1 MAEYSIG
8 NNTYS
13 YDQIVNAANA
23 SNMSLDDYLQRS
35 GAAVVDTG
43 DEYDV
48 KGGLWNIGKEYL
60 ESIMAGW
67 ETGRTNEE
75 NLEVFKGSTKFE
87 DIEAMIRAGDSLNK
101 RPQNERMKRFQK
113 KVKDNGGG
121 FISTLWALV
130 GEDPVLASQIAT
142 QSLSMMAGALYDSGA
157 DIIQGKTGDSLG
169 YAAAGSGVGAATF
182 GTLGSVVPG
191 LGNLVGAGT
200 GAIAGS
206 LGGLSTALENGLTFA
221 EMLKEDMAKDNLEWT
236 TENAKKYLES
246 EDNYNRI
253 RSKALGRGL
262 TIGAVDLLSGGF
274 AGAITKNVGKN
285 VLKTS
290 QRVRKAQKV
299 AAGVATEGGFGGVG
313 ELLGQKAGGQEY
325 DAGEIVMEAF
335 ASTPGALVTSVPQVA
350 NIRGKGVYKLNGQKV
365 TEEKFKEETNKMSDL
380 DIAKADIEI
389 ENDNDY
395 AEFLYNKQNKATLD
409 ALIDPK
415 VTDVNDREKLVE
427 LEIKRQKALS
437 DTKKEGIN
445 KVPDADKNLQ
455 EVQSQIDEIIGK
467 YEGAQTT
474 EALLQD
480 ETSDAFE
487 VAEAAGKRSLRGT
500 VEFARKAGEA
510 LGIEYVDAGDDADSF
525 LAKYREL
532 TSALNASQE
541 DVIEDNDKGNELIK
555 NSDGL
560 IIKGEKGSAII
571 INKQKAARTGAVS
584 VGSHEILHAVL
595 GDHLSKLDDSSRR
608 ELITDFRKELKQNL
622 DSKSFDN
629 INKRLANYQV
639 KYAEA
644 GLDFDINTTDEWFT
658 ALSDAIVKNEV
669 KYSESFGQSLKKI
682 LGQLLRATPFK
693 NIEFDT
699 GRQAFDFIKDY
710 SENAQKGVLIAGAA
724 KFAGKQPKGTS
735 LSISQQDE
743 VFTPKT
749 REEMVEEIND
759 IYQADTSESKDTAG
773 FEIALKYRG
782 QAETIF
788 QRYLDTA
795 DLTQDQI
802 DVLNDNK
809 EDIISMLLYDKIPS
823 QKADSKQRT
832 VLGLVKDFES
842 QRQKYNN
849 VAAYV
854 NQFFK
859 ERAKEVFKYF
869 LPDAFVKSTTDEKV
883 RKTVSKKTSDR
894 TATEITDKK
903 DAKPLPKV
911 ERQRDLKQL
920 SEVNIDS
927 KEQFIQDLKED
938 ILQVIKLN
946 PANVNNVISQLIKGG
961 INKRMM
967 DLMGKISKKTGV
979 SEQYKS
985 FHDVNFDFIQKS
997 IPTAEIKKRYG
1008 KLFQI
1013 VNTGKRDA
1021 TPQGNPI
1028 FKISPIPK
1036 AQFGA
1041 YFTVGKEGTL
1051 IERKRSLA
1059 EVLTKG
1065 LITKA
1070 ANDLIIENSTN
1081 NDAIFNATLE
1091 NVLNEFDKQ
1100 RGEFAKADAVSL
1112 SLSIEQKQGVIT
1124 ELLVGAN
1131 ENGPEWYEN
1140 ARLQYI
1146 DEDPGLIAKID
1157 SLVNENPNLFDGPSG
1172 FIKAMERYGLDKYAA
1187 EIAGLEKG
1195 LTWRDKDGPNVK
1207 LQEKFKAAIQVMQD
1221 SIPSPLLKVIGIN
1234 FMGYKDQGRALD
1246 PKSAKQIKA
1255 ELEANTYEETG
1266 LEKDNSSPAIK
1277 KAYNEFMQLA
1287 PYFKPQIASATWFKN
1302 DIWNNI
1308 LSQDVSL
1315 AEKVKSLKAIS
1326 NDLQLSAKAAKAL
1339 LKYLTLKTQM
1349 LVKNKKLTSVDTFVM
1364 GQLQANI
1371 VKGFRA
1377 FSVIRNIYL
1386 TKGKQVGMFSKR
1398 SLTQKEKNTLS
1409 IEEQEARKQ
1418 ELKEEYEN
1426 SYKSTVNWNFRYKE
1440 NQKKSKYKRN
1450 AKFPKTHKDKSKRG
1464 APRYNTDAEHKQAL
1478 INATISDLRPKNEHL
1493 GANALSMAKLN
1504 VAVTTPEAMIDIDSI
1519 WKDHQSFWGPKWVM
1533 DIMDD
1538 KGGRVNLEGVNRLYK
1553 FLPKSTLDNVYGI
1566 NGEKEVVNLA
1576 KKEAVSLSIT
1586 EQDVNN
1592 HNIARRAVEQTAKN
1606 KKPKGISIWDF
1617 DDTLATTKS
1626 KIKYTTPD
1634 GKKGSLTAEQYAK
1647 NYVDLAAKGY
1657 QFDFSEFN
1665 KVVDGKK
1672 GPLFNKALARA
1683 KKFGTKDQF
1692 ILTARPPESRVAI
1705 YNFLKGVGLN
1715 IPLENIT
1722 GLANSTAIA
1731 KALWITE
1738 KVSEGYNDIYF
1749 ADDALQNVQVVQDV
1763 LNQFDVKS
1771 KVQQAKK
1778 GTGTQLSLS
1787 QELNEIIDINE
1798 SIDANKTFSKAE
1810 GEVRGRQRTKTMG
1823 DRFFNTAGSNDFMG
1837 LMYTIAKGVGKEGD
1851 RQIKWME
1858 DNLYTPYKRGI
1869 QRINNIKQGISNN
1882 YKALVKSIPNVN
1894 KKLKTLV
1901 EGTNFTYDAAVRVYL
1916 WDKAGFDIPGL
1927 SESARKKLV
1936 AAVQNDAD
1944 LMKFA
1949 DQLGVLSL
1957 QPEGYTQPNENW
1969 TSETILSDLDNLS
1982 NTVGRKE
1989 FLKDFIDNRKEI
2001 FGEWQNGKLTGP
2013 IMAKL
2018 EALYGPEYVDALNDM
2033 IWRMENG
2040 NNRVFGSNKQV
2051 NRWMNWITNSIG
2063 AIMFFNTRSA
2073 LLQTLSTLNFINWG
2087 DNNPVAA
2094 AKALA
2099 NFPQFLKDFVTIFNS
2114 DFLKQRRGGLK
2125 LDVNEAALANS
2136 LVGQKNKVKAIIS
2149 YLLKKGF
2156 LPTQIADSFAI
2167 AAGGATFLRNR
2178 TNTYLKQG
2186 LSLQEAE
2193 AKAFQDMVDA
2203 SEPVQQS
2210 SDPAL
2215 ISKEQASI
2223 LGRMVLAFQN
2233 VTMQYSR
2240 RMKKAIIDLAKRRG
2254 DFKTNVSRILYYGF
2268 VQNVVFNALQSAL
2281 FALSFDDDLDEEKKY
2296 NKQVRVAN
2304 GMSDSLLRGLGVP
2317 GAVVSTAKNVV
2328 MEYYKQNAKGF
2339 RGDQAYTLIQAFN
2352 VSPPIGSKARKLYS
2366 ASQTEKFNKKI
2377 IPEMSLFD
2385 ISNPRWQSIGTAVEA
2400 FTNVPMGRAVQK
2412 LNNIK
2417 QALSEDHETW
2427 QRISLMLG
2435 YNTWDVGVTDSD
2447 IIKLKEQAGGK
2458 KSIWGNKKPTK
2469 KSKSVWGGGVSKT
2482 KKKSVW
2488 GKK

>member
-1 MAEYSIG
+1 MPEYLYKG
-8 NNTYS
+8 NTI
-13 YDQIVNAANA
+13 DGERVAKAA
-23 SNMSLDDYLQRS
+23 SNLGLSVEDYTSQY
-35 GAAVVDTG
+35 GMTIADTG
-43 DEYDV
+43 DEFNV
-48 KGGLWNIGKEYL
+48 KSGLWDIGAEYL

-75 NLEVFKGSTKFE
+75 NLEVFKGSTSFE
-87 DIEAMIRAGDSLNK
+87 DIEAMIKAGDELNK
-101 RPQNERMKRFQK
+101 RPQNERMKRFQQ

-130 GEDPVLASQIAT
+130 GEDPILASQIAT
-142 QSLSMMAGALYDSGA
+142 QSMSMMAGALYDSGA
-157 DIIQGKTGDSLG
+157 DILQGKTGDSLG

-182 GTLGSVVPG
+182 GALGSVVPV

-246 EDNYNRI
+246 EDNYDRI
-253 RSKALGRGL
+253 RSRALGRGL

-325 DAGEIVMEAF
+325 DASEIVMEAF

-350 NIRGKGVYKLNGQKV
+350 NLRGKGVYKLNGQEV
-365 TEEKFKEETNKMSDL
+365 TEERFKEVTGKMSDL

-395 AEFLYNKQNKATLD
+395 AEFLYDKQNKAVMD
-409 ALIDPK
+409 NLIDK
-415 VTDVNDREKLVE
+415 KITDVKDREKLIE
-427 LEIKRQKALS
+427 LEVKRQKALS
-437 DTKKEGIN
+437 DTKKEGIH
-445 KVPDADKNLQ
+445 KVVDADKNLQ

-474 EALLQD
+474 ETLLQD
-480 ETSDAFE
+480 ETSDAFQ

-525 LAKYREL
+525 LSKYREL

-541 DVIEDNDKGNELIK
+541 DVIDDDNLIK
-555 NSDGL
+555 SSDGL

-571 INKQKAARTGAVS
+571 INKQQAARTGAVS

-608 ELITDFRKELKQNL
+608 DLIADFRNELKQNL
-622 DSKSFDN
+622 DAESFDK
-629 INKRLANYQV
+629 INARLANYQV

-682 LGQLLRATPFK
+682 LTQLLQATPFK
-693 NIEFDT
+693 NIEFET

-710 SENAQKGVLIAGAA
+710 SENAQRGVLIAGAA

-869 LPDAFVKSTTDEKV
+869 LPDAFVKSVTDEKI

-920 SEVNIDS
+920 SEVNINS

-938 ILQVIKLN
+938 ILQVIELN
-946 PANVNNVISQLIKGG
+946 PADINNVISQLIKGG

-979 SEQYKS
+979 SDQYKA
-985 FHDVNFDFIQKS
+985 FHDENFDFIQKS
-997 IPTAEIKKRYG
+997 IPTAEIKRRYG
-1008 KLFQI
+1008 SLFKI
-1013 VNTGKRDA
+1013 INTGKREA
-1021 TPQGNPI
+1021 TAQGNAI
-1028 FKISPIPK
+1028 FIIKPIPK

-1081 NDAIFNATLE
+1081 NDAVFNATLE

-1124 ELLVGAN
+1124 ELLVGTN
-1131 ENGPEWYEN
+1131 ENGVEWYEN
-1140 ARLQYI
+1140 AKLQYI
-1146 DEDPGLIAKID
+1146 DEDPGLITKID
-1157 SLVNENPNLFDGPSG
+1157 SLVYENPKLFDGPSG
-1172 FIKAMERYGLDKYAA
+1172 FVKAMERYGLDKYAA

-1195 LTWRDKDGPNVK
+1195 LTWRDKDGPNIK
-1207 LQEKFKAAIQVMQD
+1207 LQEKFKAAVQKMQD
-1221 SIPSPLLKVIGIN
+1221 FIPSPLLKVIGID
-1234 FMGYKDQGRALD
+1234 FMGYKDQGRGVD

-1266 LEKDNSSPAIK
+1266 LQKDNSSPEIK
-1277 KAYNEFMQLA
+1277 KAYNEFIQLA
-1287 PYFKPQIASATWFKN
+1287 PYFKPQVASATWFKN
-1302 DIWNNI
+1302 EIWNNI

-1315 AEKVKSLKAIS
+1315 AEKVKALKAIS
-1326 NDLQLSAKAAKAL
+1326 NDLMLSAKATKAL

-1349 LVKNKKLTSVDTFVM
+1349 LVKNKVLTSVDTFVM
-1364 GQLQANI
+1364 GQLQTNI
-1371 VKGFRA
+1371 IKGFRA
-1377 FSVIRNIYL
+1377 FSVIRNVYL
-1386 TKGKQVGMFSKR
+1386 TKGKQTGMFSKK
-1398 SLTQKEKNTLS
+1398 SLTPKEKATLS

-1426 SYKSTVNWNFRYKE
+1426 SWKSTVDWNFRYKE

-1493 GANALSMAKLN
+1493 GANALSMAKFN
-1504 VAVTTPEAMIDIDSI
+1504 VAVTTPSAIIDIDSV

-1538 KGGRVNLEGVNRLYK
+1538 KGGKVNLEGVNRLYK

-1576 KKEAVSLSIT
+1576 KKETVSLSIT

-1647 NYVDLAAKGY
+1647 NYVELAAKGY

-1665 KVVDGKK
+1665 KVVDGKR

-1722 GLANSTAIA
+1722 GLANSTPEA

-1738 KVSEGYNDIYF
+1738 KVAEGYNDIYF

-1787 QELNEIIDINE
+1787 QEINEIIEINE
-1798 SIDANKTFSKAE
+1798 SIDANKKFSKAE

-1837 LMYTIAKGVGKEGD
+1837 LMYTIAKGEGKEGD
-1851 RQIKWME
+1851 RQIKWFE

-1894 KKLKTLV
+1894 KKLRTLV

-1927 SESARKKLV
+1927 SESAKKKLIQ
-1936 AAVQNDAD
+1936 AVQNDPD

-1957 QPEGYTQPNENW
+1957 QPEGYTQPNDNW
-1969 TSETILSDLDNLS
+1969 TAETILSDLDNLS

-1989 FLKDFIDNRKEI
+1989 FLKDFIENRKEI

-2018 EALYGPEYVDALNDM
+2018 EALYGPEYVEALNDM
-2033 IWRMENG
+2033 LWRMENG
-2040 NNRVFGSNKQV
+2040 NNRAFGQNKQV

-2094 AKALA
+2094 ARALA
-2099 NFPQFLKDFVTIFNS
+2099 NFPQFLKDFVAIFNS

-2136 LVGQKNKVKAIIS
+2136 LVGQKNKVKAMIA
-2149 YLLKKGF
+2149 YLLKQGF

-2186 LSLQEAE
+2186 LSLKEAE

-2240 RMKKAIIDLAKRRG
+2240 RMKKAIIDLAKGRG

-2268 VQNVVFNALQSAL
+2268 VQNMVFNALQSAL
-2281 FALSFDDDLDEEKKY
+2281 FALSFDDDLDDEKKY

-2304 GMSDSLLRGLGVP
+2304 GMMDSLLRGLGVP
-2317 GAVVSTAKNVV
+2317 GAVVATAKNTV

-2412 LNNIK
+2412 ANNIK

-2427 QRISLMLG
+2427 QRIALMLG

-2447 IIKLKEQAGGK
+2447 IRDLKSEAGGK
-2458 KSIWGNKKPTK
+2458 KSIWGNAKPTK
-2469 KSKSVWGGGVSKT
+2469 KSKSIWEGGVSKT

-2488 GKK
+2488 D

>member
-285 VLKTS
+285 VLRTS

-1013 VNTGKRDA
+1013 VNTGKREA
-1021 TPQGNPI
+1021 TAQGNSI
-1028 FKISPIPK
+1028 FIIKPIPK

>member
-1 MAEYSIG
+1 M
-8 NNTYS
+8 
-13 YDQIVNAANA
+13 DQFGITVA
-23 SNMSLDDYLQRS
+23 
-35 GAAVVDTG
+35 DTG
-43 DEYDV
+43 DEYEV
-48 KGGLWNIGKEYL
+48 KGNLWDIGKEYY
-60 ESIMAGW
+60 ESIMTGW

-75 NLEVFKGSTKFE
+75 NLEVFKGSTNFE
-87 DIEAMIRAGDSLNK
+87 DIEAMIKAGDELNK
-101 RPQNERMKRFQK
+101 RPQNERMKRFQE

-130 GEDPVLASQIAT
+130 GEDPILASQIAA
-142 QSLSMMAGALYDSGA
+142 QSMSMMAGAIVDSGA
-157 DIIQGKTGDSLG
+157 DILQGKTGDALG
-169 YAAAGSGVGAATF
+169 YMAAGSGAGAVTF

-221 EMLKEDMAKDNLEWT
+221 EMLKEDMSKDGFEWT

-246 EDNYNRI
+246 EGNYDRI
-253 RSKALGRGL
+253 RSRALGRGL

-274 AGAITKNVGKN
+274 AGAIT
-285 VLKTS
+285 
-290 QRVRKAQKV
+290 RKAVTGLAKTALRSGTRKGL
-299 AAGVATEGGFGGVG
+299 AASAGIGVEGGFGGVG

-335 ASTPGALVTSVPQVA
+335 ASTPGAVVTSIPSVA
-350 NIRGKGVYKLNGQKV
+350 GITKKASYKMNGETV
-365 TEEKFKEETNKMSDL
+365 TEEKFKEATGKMSDL

-389 ENDNDY
+389 ENDDAY
-395 AEFLYNKQNKATLD
+395 AELMYNKQNKAVLNS
-409 ALIDPK
+409 LIDK
-415 VTDVNDREKLVE
+415 SVTDINDREQLID
-427 LEIKRQKALS
+427 LEGERQKALA

-445 KVPDADKNLQ
+445 KVPNAEKNLEEIQ
-455 EVQSQIDEIIGK
+455 VKIDEIIGK

-474 EALLQD
+474 EALLDD
-480 ETSDAFE
+480 ETSDVFK
-487 VAEAAGKRSLRGT
+487 VAEAVGKRSLKGT
-500 VEFARKAGEA
+500 IEFARKAGEA
-510 LGIEYVDAGDDADSF
+510 LGIEYIEAGETSDSF
-525 LAKYREL
+525 FEKYKDL
-532 TSALNASQE
+532 TNTLNVSKE
-541 DVIEDNDKGNELIK
+541 DIIEDSDLIK

-560 IIKGEKGSAII
+560 IIKGKKGSAII
-571 INKQKAARTGAVS
+571 INKQRAARTSAVS

-608 ELITDFRKELKQNL
+608 DLIADFRNELKQNL
-622 DSKSFDN
+622 DTTSFDN

-682 LGQLLRATPFK
+682 LTQLLQATPFK
-693 NIEFDT
+693 NIEFET

-710 SENAQKGVLIAGAA
+710 SENAQKGALIAGAA

-735 LSISQQDE
+735 LSISQQNE

-809 EDIISMLLYDKIPS
+809 EDIISMLLYDKIPN

-842 QRQKYNN
+842 QKQKYNN

-938 ILQVIKLN
+938 ILQVIELN
-946 PANVNNVISQLIKGG
+946 PADINDAIQQLIKGG
-961 INKRMM
+961 LSKKVM
-967 DLMGKISKKTGV
+967 DMMGKISKVTGV
-979 SEQYKS
+979 SEEYKT
-985 FHDVNFDFIQKS
+985 FHDINFDFIQKS

-1013 VNTGKRDA
+1013 INTGKRDA

-1036 AQFGA
+1036 AQFGS
-1041 YFTVGKEGTL
+1041 YFTVGKAGTL

-1059 EVLTKG
+1059 EVLTRG
-1065 LITKA
+1065 LITKV
-1070 ANDLIIENSTN
+1070 ANDLIIKNSTN
-1081 NDAIFNATLE
+1081 NDTVFKATLE
-1091 NVLNEFDKQ
+1091 NVLEEFDKQ

-1112 SLSIEQKQGVIT
+1112 SISRNQDVGFIERLALQANEKGSKWYTKNRERFVAIRPRLVAVVDDLVIANPDLFEGPNGFIPYMKNRIT
-1124 ELLVGAN
+1124 DNLLVPLQKGLLQWKSKKTG
-1131 ENGPEWYEN
+1131 ENTTLQKAYRKTVN
-1140 ARLQYI
+1140 AVKQYI
-1146 DEDPGLIAKID
+1146 PVDILNI
-1157 SLVNENPNLFDGPSG
+1157 
-1172 FIKAMERYGLDKYAA
+1172 
-1187 EIAGLEKG
+1187 
-1195 LTWRDKDGPNVK
+1195 
-1207 LQEKFKAAIQVMQD
+1207 
-1221 SIPSPLLKVIGIN
+1221 IGTD
-1234 FMGYKDQGRALD
+1234 FLGYNTGRALSSSLR
-1246 PKSAKQIKA
+1246 KEKLNSK
-1255 ELEANTYEETG
+1255 YVETG
-1266 LEKDNSSPAIK
+1266 NKKDNSSPAIL
-1277 KAYNEFMQLA
+1277 KAYNEFMLLKDN
-1287 PYFKPQIASATWFKN
+1287 FKKQVKTESWFKEN
-1302 DIWNNI
+1302 VWNNI
-1308 LSQDVSL
+1308 LSKNLTLTQRIN
-1315 AEKVKSLKAIS
+1315 AIKEIT
-1326 NDLQLSAKAAKAL
+1326 NDLRLSAKASVAL
-1339 LKYLTLKTQM
+1339 LKYLTLK
-1349 LVKNKKLTSVDTFVM
+1349 LDILHKNKIISDQHLFVL
-1364 GQLQANI
+1364 GQLQTNI
-1371 VKGFRA
+1371 VFGFRA
-1377 FSVIRNIYL
+1377 LSRVEGFYL
-1386 TKGKQVGMFSKR
+1386 VKGKMVGNFAPKSITKT
-1398 SLTQKEKNTLS
+1398 SPEVKVLTEQGVE
-1409 IEEQEARKQ
+1409 IEDALVIAREDARQEYLDSWKDTT
-1418 ELKEEYEN
+1418 E
-1426 SYKSTVNWNFRYKE
+1426 YKE
-1440 NQKKSKYKRN
+1440 RLKANKGDIE
-1450 AKFPKTHKDKSKRG
+1450 KTV
-1464 APRYNTDAEHKQAL
+1464 Y
-1478 INATISDLRPKNEHL
+1478 DLQIKNEHM
-1493 GANALSMAKLN
+1493 GPNSITMGKM
-1504 VAVTTPEAMIDIDSI
+1504 VEAIIHGDINSIADVENI
-1519 WKDHQSFWGPKWVM
+1519 WKDHATLWAPNYISDAIDDAGKKTSQEGLDRGKFAPKGKRKN
-1533 DIMDD
+1533 I
-1538 KGGRVNLEGVNRLYK
+1538 
-1553 FLPKSTLDNVYGI
+1553 YGI
-1566 NGEKEVVNLA
+1566 NGESLVSGRAKEKLG
-1576 KKEAVSLSIT
+1576 VSLSIT
-1586 EQDVNN
+1586 EQDVVN
-1592 HNIARRAVEQTAKN
+1592 HNIAKKAVEQTAKN

-1617 DDTLATTKS
+1617 DDTLAFTNS
-1626 KIKYTTPD
+1626 RIKYTTPD
-1634 GKKGSLTAEQYAK
+1634 GKKGSLNAEDYAE
-1647 NYVDLAAKGY
+1647 NYVELASKGY

-1692 ILTARPPESRVAI
+1692 ILTARPAESRLAI

-1722 GLANSTAIA
+1722 GLANSTPEA

-1763 LNQFDVKS
+1763 LNQFDVKA

-1778 GTGTQLSLS
+1778 GTQLSLN
-1787 QELNEIIDINE
+1787 QEINEIIDINE
-1798 SIDANKTFSKAE
+1798 SIDANKAFSRAE
-1810 GEVRGRQRTKTMG
+1810 GEVRGRQRTRTMG

-1837 LMYTIAKGVGKEGD
+1837 LMYTIAKGEGKEGD
-1851 RQIKWME
+1851 RQIKWIE
-1858 DNLYTPYKRGI
+1858 DNLYTPYKKGV

-1882 YKALVKSIPNVN
+1882 YKALVKSIPNIN

-1901 EGTNFTYDAAVRVYL
+1901 SGTNFTYDAAVRVYL

-1927 SESARKKLV
+1927 SESAKKKLIS
-1936 AAVQNDAD
+1936 AVLQDSD
-1944 LMKFA
+1944 MLKFS
-1949 DQLGVLSL
+1949 DQLSVLSL
-1957 QPEGYTQPNENW
+1957 QPEGYTKPSDNW
-1969 TSETILSDLDNLS
+1969 TAETILSDLDNLS

-1989 FLKDFIDNRKEI
+1989 FLKDFIENRKEI

-2013 IMAKL
+2013 VMAKL
-2018 EALYGPEYVDALNDM
+2018 EALYGPEYVEALNDM
-2033 IWRMENG
+2033 LWRMENG
-2040 NNRVFGSNKQV
+2040 NNRAFGSNQQV

-2099 NFPQFLKDFVTIFNS
+2099 NFPQFIKDFVKIFNS

-2136 LVGQKNKVKAIIS
+2136 LVGQKNKVKAILA
-2149 YLLKKGF
+2149 YLLKQGF

-2178 TNTYLKQG
+2178 TNTYLNQG

-2193 AKAFQDMVDA
+2193 TKAFQDMVDA

-2210 SDPAL
+2210 SDPSL
-2215 ISKEQASI
+2215 VSKEQASI

-2240 RMKKAIIDLAKRRG
+2240 RMKKAIIDLAKGRG

-2268 VQNVVFNALQSAL
+2268 VQNMVFNALQSAL

-2304 GMSDSLLRGLGVP
+2304 GMMDSILRGLGVP
-2317 GAVVSTAKNVV
+2317 GAVLATSKNVV

-2339 RGDQAYTLIQAFN
+2339 KGDQAYTLLQMFN
-2352 VSPPIGSKARKLYS
+2352 ISPPIGSKARKAYS
-2366 ASQTEKFNKKI
+2366 AFQTEKFNKKI

-2385 ISNPRWQSIGTAVEA
+2385 ISNPRWQSIGTLVEA
-2400 FTNVPMGRAVQK
+2400 TTNVPMGRAVQK
-2412 LNNIK
+2412 ANNIK
-2417 QALSEDHETW
+2417 QALSEDHENW

-2447 IIKLKEQAGGK
+2447 VLKIKEES
-2458 KSIWGNKKPTK
+2458 KSIWGGGKPSK
-2469 KSKSVWGGGVSKT
+2469 KSKSVWGGGVSRT

-2488 GKK
+2488 GNK

>member
-1 MAEYSIG
+1 MAEYLHENG
-8 NNTYS
+8 FTYS
-13 YDQIVNAANA
+13 QQEVDTAAANKGV
-23 SNMSLDDYLQRS
+23 SVQEYLANS
-35 GAAVVDTG
+35 PLTIADTG
-43 DEYDV
+43 EEYNV
-48 KGGLWNIGKEYL
+48 KGNLWDIGKEYI
-60 ESIMAGW
+60 ESIAAGW

-75 NLEVFKGSTKFE
+75 NLEVFKGSTSFD
-87 DIEAMIRAGDSLNK
+87 DIEAMIKAGDELNK
-101 RPQNERMKRFQK
+101 RPQNERMKRFQQ
-113 KVKDNGGG
+113 KVKNNGGG
-121 FISTLWALV
+121 FFSTLWALV

-142 QSLSMMAGALYDSGA
+142 QSMSMMAGALYDSGA
-157 DIIQGKTGDSLG
+157 DILQGKTGDSLG

-221 EMLKEDMAKDNLEWT
+221 EMLKEDMEKDNLEWT

-246 EDNYNRI
+246 EDNYDRI
-253 RSKALGRGL
+253 RSRALGRGL

-335 ASTPGALVTSVPQVA
+335 ASTPGAIVTSVPQVA
-350 NIRGKGVYKLNGQKV
+350 NIRGKGTYKLNGQQV
-365 TEEKFKEETNKMSDL
+365 DEAKFKEETNKMSDL
-380 DIAKADIEI
+380 DIALADIEI

-395 AEFLYNKQNKATLD
+395 AEVLYNKQNKAVLD
-409 ALIDPK
+409 ALIDK
-415 VTDVNDREKLVE
+415 SVTDVNDREKLVE
-427 LEIKRQKALS
+427 LEGKRQKALA

-445 KVPDADKNLQ
+445 KVPDADKNL
-455 EVQSQIDEIIGK
+455 EDVQAEIDAIIGK

-474 EALLQD
+474 ENLLQD
-480 ETSDAFE
+480 ETSEAFQ

-510 LGIEYVDAGDDADSF
+510 LGIEYIDAGEDSDSF
-525 LAKYREL
+525 LAKYKEL
-532 TSALNASQE
+532 TGSLNASQE
-541 DVIEDNDKGNELIK
+541 DIINDENLIK

-571 INKQKAARTGAVS
+571 INKQRAARTNAVS

-608 ELITDFRKELKQNL
+608 DLIADFRSELKQNL
-622 DSKSFDN
+622 DSESFDK
-629 INKRLANYQV
+629 INARLAMYQV

-682 LGQLLRATPFK
+682 LTGLLQATPFK
-693 NIEFDT
+693 NIKFDT

-710 SENAQKGVLIAGAA
+710 SENAQKGTLIAGAA

-749 REEMVEEIND
+749 REEMVKEIND
-759 IYQADTSESKDTAG
+759 IYQVDTSESKDTAG

-832 VLGLVKDFES
+832 VLGLVKDFEA
-842 QRQKYNN
+842 QKQKYNN

-869 LPDAFVKSTTDEKV
+869 LPDAFIKSTTDEKV

-927 KEQFIQDLKED
+927 KEQFIQDLKKD
-938 ILQVIKLN
+938 ILQIIELDTGD
-946 PANVNNVISQLIKGG
+946 VNNAIQQLIKGG
-961 INKRMM
+961 LSKKVM
-967 DLMGKISKKTGV
+967 DMMGKISKVTGV
-979 SEQYKS
+979 SEEYKT
-985 FHDVNFDFIQKS
+985 FHDINFDFIQKS

-1013 VNTGKRDA
+1013 INTGKRDA

-1036 AQFGA
+1036 AQFGS
-1041 YFTVGKEGTL
+1041 YFTVGKAGTL

-1081 NDAIFNATLE
+1081 NDAVFKATLE

-1112 SLSIEQKQGVIT
+1112 SISRNQDVGFISRLALQANEKGSKWYAKNRERFAAVRPKLIAIVDDLVIANPDLFEGPNGFIPYMKNRIT
-1124 ELLVGAN
+1124 DSLLVPLQKGLLQWKSKKTG
-1131 ENGPEWYEN
+1131 ENTILQKAYRKTVN
-1140 ARLQYI
+1140 AVKQYI
-1146 DEDPGLIAKID
+1146 PVDILNI
-1157 SLVNENPNLFDGPSG
+1157 
-1172 FIKAMERYGLDKYAA
+1172 
-1187 EIAGLEKG
+1187 
-1195 LTWRDKDGPNVK
+1195 
-1207 LQEKFKAAIQVMQD
+1207 
-1221 SIPSPLLKVIGIN
+1221 IGAD
-1234 FMGYKDQGRALD
+1234 FLGYNTGRAL
-1246 PKSAKQIKA
+1246 PSGLVKEKFNSK
-1255 ELEANTYEETG
+1255 YVETG
-1266 LEKDNSSPAIK
+1266 KKKDNSSPEIK
-1277 KAYNEFMQLA
+1277 KAYNEFMLLKEH
-1287 PYFKPQIASATWFKN
+1287 FKKQVKTESWFKEKV
-1302 DIWNNI
+1302 WNNI
-1308 LSQDVSL
+1308 LSKNLTLTQRVN
-1315 AEKVKSLKAIS
+1315 AIKEIT
-1326 NDLQLSAKAAKAL
+1326 NDLRLSAKASMAL
-1339 LKYLTLKTQM
+1339 LKYLTLK
-1349 LVKNKKLTSVDTFVM
+1349 LDILHKNKVISDQHLFVL
-1364 GQLQANI
+1364 GQLQTNI

-1377 FSVIRNIYL
+1377 LSRIEGFYL
-1386 TKGKQVGMFSKR
+1386 VKGKMVGNFAPKSITKK
-1398 SLTQKEKNTLS
+1398 SPEVKVLTEQG
-1409 IEEQEARKQ
+1409 IEIDDALVIARQDARQEYLDSWKDTT
-1418 ELKEEYEN
+1418 E
-1426 SYKSTVNWNFRYKE
+1426 YKE
-1440 NQKKSKYKRN
+1440 RLKVNKGDIE
-1450 AKFPKTHKDKSKRG
+1450 KTV
-1464 APRYNTDAEHKQAL
+1464 Y
-1478 INATISDLRPKNEHL
+1478 DLQIKNEHM
-1493 GANALSMAKLN
+1493 GPNSITMGKM
-1504 VAVTTPEAMIDIDSI
+1504 VEAIIHGDINFIADVENI
-1519 WKDHQSFWGPKWVM
+1519 WKDHATLWAPNYISDAIDDAGKKTSQEGLDRGKFAPKGKRKN
-1533 DIMDD
+1533 I
-1538 KGGRVNLEGVNRLYK
+1538 
-1553 FLPKSTLDNVYGI
+1553 YGI
-1566 NGEKEVVNLA
+1566 NGESLVSGRAKEKLG
-1576 KKEAVSLSIT
+1576 VSLSIT

-1592 HNIARRAVEQTAKN
+1592 HNIARKAVEQTAKN

-1617 DDTLATTKS
+1617 DDTLAFTNS
-1626 KIKYTTPD
+1626 RIKYTTPD
-1634 GKKGSLTAEQYAK
+1634 GKKGSLNAEDYAK
-1647 NYVDLAAKGY
+1647 NYVELADKGY

-1692 ILTARPPESRVAI
+1692 ILTARPAESRLAI

-1722 GLANSTAIA
+1722 GLANSTPEA

-1778 GTGTQLSLS
+1778 GTQLSLN
-1787 QELNEIIDINE
+1787 QEINDIIDINE
-1798 SIDANKTFSKAE
+1798 SIDANKTFSRAE
-1810 GEVRGRQRTKTMG
+1810 GEVRGRQRTKTIG

-1837 LMYTIAKGVGKEGD
+1837 LMYTIAKGEGKEGD
-1851 RQIKWME
+1851 RQIKWIE
-1858 DNLYTPYKRGI
+1858 DNLYTPYKKGV

-1882 YKALVKSIPNVN
+1882 YKALIKSIPNIN

-1901 EGTNFTYDAAVRVYL
+1901 PGTNFTYDAAVRVYL

-1927 SESARKKLV
+1927 SESAKKKLIS
-1936 AAVQNDAD
+1936 AVLQDNDM
-1944 LMKFA
+1944 LKFS

-1957 QPEGYTQPNENW
+1957 QPEGYTQPNDNW
-1969 TSETILSDLDNLS
+1969 TAETILSDLDNLS

-1989 FLKDFIDNRKEI
+1989 FLKDFIENRKEI

-2013 IMAKL
+2013 VMAKL
-2018 EALYGPEYVDALNDM
+2018 EALYGPEYVEALNDM
-2033 IWRMENG
+2033 LWRMENG
-2040 NNRVFGSNKQV
+2040 NNRAFGSNKQV

-2099 NFPQFLKDFVTIFNS
+2099 NFPQFIKDFVKIFNS

-2136 LVGQKNKVKAIIS
+2136 LVGQKNKVKAILA
-2149 YLLKKGF
+2149 YLLKQGF

-2178 TNTYLKQG
+2178 TNTYLNQG

-2210 SDPAL
+2210 SDPSL
-2215 ISKEQASI
+2215 VSKEQASI

-2240 RMKKAIIDLAKRRG
+2240 RMKKAVIDLAKGRG

-2268 VQNVVFNALQSAL
+2268 VQNMVFNALQSAL

-2304 GMSDSLLRGLGVP
+2304 GMMDSLLRGLGVP
-2317 GAVVSTAKNVV
+2317 GAVLATSKNVV

-2339 RGDQAYTLIQAFN
+2339 RGDQAYTLLQMFN
-2352 VSPPIGSKARKLYS
+2352 ISPPIGSKARKAYS
-2366 ASQTEKFNKKI
+2366 AFQTEKFNKKI

-2385 ISNPRWQSIGTAVEA
+2385 ISNPRWQSIGTFVEA
-2400 FTNVPMGRAVQK
+2400 TTNVPMGRAVQK
-2412 LNNIK
+2412 ANNIK
-2417 QALSEDHETW
+2417 QALSEDHENW

-2447 IIKLKEQAGGK
+2447 VRDLKSEAGGK
-2458 KSIWGNKKPTK
+2458 KSVWGGGKPTK
-2469 KSKSVWGGGVSKT
+2469 KSKSVWGGSVSKT